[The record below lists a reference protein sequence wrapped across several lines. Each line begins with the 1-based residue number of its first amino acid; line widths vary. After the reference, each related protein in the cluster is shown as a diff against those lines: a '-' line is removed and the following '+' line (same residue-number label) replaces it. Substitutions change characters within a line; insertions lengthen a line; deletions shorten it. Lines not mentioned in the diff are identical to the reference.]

1 MNHLICVLSL
11 SLATASI
18 STLATAQA
26 ALSPKDLRC
35 EYRVNPLGIDVT
47 TPRLTWVLDATAAG
61 QHQTAYQVLVADTAE
76 ALAQDTGNLWDS
88 GKVDSSETVLI
99 PYAGQPLTSRM
110 QCFWKVRVW
119 DKDGQPS
126 EWSETAHWSMG
137 LLESGDWQAQWI
149 GYDAPAEPQPYV
161 QPQTFLKDS
170 KWIWGETE
178 SPAASAP
185 SGPMHFRTSFDLP
198 ADDKVIAAHLYIA
211 ADDRAEAYLN
221 GVHANAGQ
229 SSVGK
234 TAQVYEFDVH
244 NYVSPGKNVLGIRAE
259 NGGDAANPA
268 GMIATLKFTFAS
280 GQEKTVVT
288 NESWK
293 ASKRGRPKWEQTDF
307 DDSGWDAAVVGAA
320 YGEGT
325 WGELQA
331 AQALELPPPPYLRK
345 AFEAKGDITRATIYA
360 SALGIYE
367 MRLNGERVGE
377 YFFTPGWTDYTKRVY
392 YNTFD
397 VTDKVDAGAA
407 NALGAILADGWYS
420 SYLGFRLLNNMDR
433 PRGFYGDQPRFC
445 AQLEIEYADGSTD
458 VITTDDTWKATY
470 GPIREADLLMGETRD
485 LRLAMPGW
493 DAAGF
498 DDSQWAAVVA
508 QDSVEPI
515 VEAYPGVPVEHFEEL
530 PAQSV
535 TELRPGVFIYD
546 IGQNMAGW
554 VRIKA
559 KGQAGQKVQVR
570 HAEMLE
576 EDGALYTVALRKAR
590 AMDTYYLT
598 GEGPEVLEPGF
609 TFHGFRYVEIT
620 GLDEPPAKE
629 DVVGI
634 VVNSG
639 IEQTG
644 SFESSEPL
652 LNQLFHNIVWG
663 QKGNY
668 LEVPTDCPQR
678 DERLG
683 WTGDAQF
690 FMPTA
695 AYTSDVGAFFTKWLV
710 DLVQDSQLPD
720 GSWADVAPNVE
731 LGGGAVAWGD
741 AAIICTYEMYRYYG
755 DSRIIEEHYDE
766 LVKGMDFLEGTSENF
781 IRTKLGYGD
790 WVNLGGGAKD
800 EVICTAYFYYLSDL
814 MREMSAVIGK
824 DDMAEKY
831 GTLAANIREAFIKQ
845 FVKEDGSIL
854 DSSQTG
860 YALAFTMGL
869 IPEDRFEAA
878 ADQFAKTIHDF
889 DGHLA
894 TGFIGTPRLLPGLSI
909 AGRRDL
915 AYHLLMNKDFPSW
928 LYPVTLGATTMWE
941 RWDGWSPERGFQ
953 TPGMNSFNHY
963 AFGAVGEFLYKE
975 VGGIQSASPSFKEIV
990 IAPNPGGGLTW
1001 ANVAYDSIRGEIRSN
1016 WKVAGQQMTLEVTV
1030 PPNTTAKVYVPA
1042 ESQEAVQAP
1051 AEELAKFEAM
1061 EQGCAVYTVQ
1071 PGTHTFTTTLPVEK
1085 GKLAMV
1091 AE

>member
-1 MNHLICVLSL
+1 MNHLLCVLSL
-11 SLATASI
+11 SLATCSI
-18 STLATAQA
+18 GAAAQGALAPTK
-26 ALSPKDLRC
+26 PRC
-35 EYRVNPLGIDVT
+35 EYRANPLGIDVAA
-47 TPRLTWVLDATAAG
+47 PRLTWQLESSAQG
-61 QHQTAYQVLVADTAE
+61 QRQTAYQILVADSEE
-76 ALAQDTGNLWDS
+76 ALNKDTGTLWDS
-88 GKVDSSETVLI
+88 GRVESEETALV
-99 PYAGQPLTSRM
+99 PYGGAALASRTP
-110 QCFWKVRVW
+110 CYWKVRVW

-126 EWSETAHWSMG
+126 DWSETARWSMG
-137 LLESGDWQAQWI
+137 LLEKGDWQAKWI
-149 GYDAPAEPQPYV
+149 GYDAPAEPQQYV
-161 QPQTFLKDS
+161 QPQTHLTQS
-170 KWIWGETE
+170 KWIWGEAE
-178 SPAASAP
+178 KPAETAAA
-185 SGPMHFRTSFDLP
+185 GPMHFRTSFELP
-198 ADDKVIAAHLYIA
+198 ADDPVISAHLYIA
-211 ADDRAEAYLN
+211 ADDRGEAYLN

-229 SSVGK
+229 SSIGK
-234 TAQVYEFDVH
+234 TAQVYDFDVH
-244 NYVSPGKNVLGIRAE
+244 NYLTSGRNVVGVRAE
-259 NGGDAANPA
+259 NGGDTEGPA
-268 GMIATLKFTFAS
+268 GIIAALVVHFAS
-280 GQEKTVVT
+280 GATKTIAT
-288 NESWK
+288 DESWK
-293 ASKRGRPKWEQTDF
+293 VSKRGRPHWEAQDF
-307 DDSGWDAAVVGAA
+307 DDSKWEQATVAAA
-320 YGEGT
+320 YGKGP

-345 AFEAKGDITRATIYA
+345 EFEAKSEITRATIYA

-367 MRLNGERVGE
+367 LHLNGERVGD
-377 YFFTPGWTDYTKRVY
+377 YYFTPGWTDYAKRVY
-392 YNTFD
+392 YNTYD
-397 VTDKVDAGAA
+397 VTGQVKAGAA

-433 PRGFYGDQPRFC
+433 PRGFYGDEPRFC
-445 AQLEIEYADGSTD
+445 AQLEIVYADGSKD
-458 VITTDDTWKATY
+458 VITTDDSWKAAY
-470 GPIREADLLMGETRD
+470 GPIREADLLMGETHD
-485 LRLAMPGW
+485 LRLAMEGW
-493 DAAGF
+493 AASGF
-498 DDSQWAAVVA
+498 DDSQWAPVAV
-508 QDSVEPI
+508 QDSVEPV
-515 VEAYPGVPVEHFEEL
+515 VEAYPGVPVVQTEEF

-546 IGQNMAGW
+546 LGQNMVGW

-559 KGQAGQKVQVR
+559 NGQAGQKVQVR

-576 EDGALYTVALRKAR
+576 GDGALYTVALRKAR
-590 AMDTYYLT
+590 AMDTYYLQ

-620 GLDEPPAKE
+620 GLEEPPAKE
-629 DVVGI
+629 DVVGM
-634 VVNSG
+634 VVHSD
-639 IEQTG
+639 IHQTG
-644 SFESSEPL
+644 EFECSEPL

-710 DLVQDSQLPD
+710 DLVQDSQLAD

-741 AAIICTYEMYRYYG
+741 AAIVCTYQMYRYYG
-755 DSRIIEEHYDE
+755 DTRVIAEHYDY

-800 EVICTAYFYYLSDL
+800 EVICTAYYYYLSTL
-814 MREMSAVIGK
+814 MQEMSAVIGK

-831 GTLAANIREAFIKQ
+831 GALAENIRKAFIDN
-845 FVKEDGSIL
+845 FVKEDGSIV

-869 IPEDRFEAA
+869 IPEDRFQAA
-878 ADQFAKTIHDF
+878 SDQFAKTIHDF

-894 TGFIGTPRLLPGLSI
+894 TGFIGTPRLLPGLSV

-928 LYPVTLGATTMWE
+928 LYQVTLGATTMWE
-941 RWDGWSPERGFQ
+941 RWDGWNPAKGFQ

-963 AFGAVGEFLYKE
+963 AFGSVGEFLYKE
-975 VGGIQSASPSFKEIV
+975 VGGIQSTSPSFKEIR
-990 IAPNPGGGLTW
+990 IAPKPGGGLTW
-1001 ANVAYDSIRGEIRSN
+1001 ANVSYDSIRGEIRSN

-1030 PPNTTAKVYVPA
+1030 PPNVTAKVYVPA
-1042 ESQEAVQAP
+1042 GSQEDVQAP
-1051 AEELAKFEAM
+1051 ESDLVSFEKMEE
-1061 EQGCAVYTVQ
+1061 GCAVYSVQ
-1071 PGTHTFTTTLPVEK
+1071 PGTHTFTTKLPVEK
-1085 GKLAMV
+1085 GKLAMA